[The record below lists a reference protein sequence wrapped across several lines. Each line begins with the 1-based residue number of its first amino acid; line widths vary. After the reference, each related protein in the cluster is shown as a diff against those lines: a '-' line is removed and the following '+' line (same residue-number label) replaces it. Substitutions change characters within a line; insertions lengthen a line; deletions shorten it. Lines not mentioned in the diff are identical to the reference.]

1 MWYWINHFLSQS
13 CRYKYQYSCYMYSYS
28 WMLMLWICLHDFYS
42 SPTTFKWIFL
52 TETAM
57 FTVLLTM
64 HIIEVG
70 ILFFYQIINF
80 LTHLQKLSIST
91 YFLIFKN
98 AWHTLFFYFFKT
110 CLKLYL
116 NAQVWNLRPVLHICI
131 LTE

>member
-1 MWYWINHFLSQS
+1 
-13 CRYKYQYSCYMYSYS
+13 
-28 WMLMLWICLHDFYS
+28 
-42 SPTTFKWIFL
+42 
-52 TETAM
+52 M

-70 ILFFYQIINF
+70 ILLSDIYQIINF

-98 AWHTLFFYFFKT
+98 ARHTLFFYFFKT

-116 NAQVWNLRPVLHICI
+116 NAQV
-131 LTE
+131 